1 MREPGNEDA
10 SQLLP
15 YWQID
20 LDLLKMTLFGHKIVM
35 IAWLVMTLM

>member
-20 LDLLKMTLFGHKIVM
+20 LDLTLFGHKIVM